1 MLDDG
6 SVPVVGVFDLVDRHL
21 SFDHAWVGAGASSGQ
36 QFVEDLGGD
45 ASVGIV
51 EGVRG
56 KTRVTGGGA
65 PSGPERAGERQ
76 AVRVVPVIC
85 CRRVHQPPYRVVPGL
100 LTCSPCPVGNFVF

>member
-1 MLDDG
+1 MDGWPQYRLLKGEDDGPVLGDG
-6 SVPVVGVFDLVDRHL
+6 SVSVVGVFDLVDGHL
-21 SFDHAWVGAGASSGQ
+21 SFDHARVGASSRQ
-36 QFVEDLGGD
+36 QFVEDLGGE

-76 AVRVVPVIC
+76 SVRVVP
-85 CRRVHQPPYRVVPGL
+85 
-100 LTCSPCPVGNFVF
+100 